1 MSLQEQILAAETAL
15 QAAEQKERDTVNE
28 IDALCRL
35 LIQTTIDAKDA
46 GRIVMEKQKHLD
58 ALQTML
64 AEKEKE
70 TPIVEKKKRRK
81 PMSVALKARRQ
92 KEYGLA
98 WRALNPTYA
107 HESYEHMK
115 AWCRGSVK
123 WENLPKPKL
132 NPLTPAKAKALQD
145 TIDSRPPQ
153 SSDSSATRK
162 VPLETVL

>member
-35 LIQTTIDAKDA
+35 VLQTTIDAKDA
-46 GRIVMEKQKHLD
+46 GRIVMEKQKQLD
-58 ALQTML
+58 TLQSML

-70 TPIVEKKKRRK
+70 TTVIEKKKRRR
-81 PMSVALKARRQ
+81 PMSAALKARRQ

-107 HESYEHMK
+107 QEWYD
-115 AWCRGSVK
+115 RL
-123 WENLPKPKL
+123 NLPVVLWAKTPRPKL
-132 NPLTPAKAKALQD
+132 NPLTPAKAKELQA
-145 TIDSRPPQ
+145 TLDSRPPQ